1 MCVNCPNKIGRHNT
15 VRFPTTKELFQII
28 CCESWKGHIA
38 IQLPKWCKIV
48 YKLRNTSIIYLRPC
62 IKNNLFK
69 SYFEIAYIFFMII
82 VGWEHTDI
90 GFQNKRNDII
100 KARNGK
106 NVLNIWE
113 IRTKGEG
120 QGTFRLIAYK
130 RGRFIRILRHYIL
143 KQVFAIINVKTS
155 HDNDNPF
162 LITMKY

>member
-15 VRFPTTKELFQII
+15 VRFPTTKELFPITY
-28 CCESWKGHIA
+28 CESWKGHLIFFFWLT
-38 IQLPKWCKIV
+38 IHLNGV
-48 YKLRNTSIIYLRPC
+48 KLFFGTYYY
-62 IKNNLFK
+62 NLFK
-69 SYFEIAYIFFMII
+69 SYFGIAYIFLMII

-113 IRTKGEG
+113 LRTKGEG

-162 LITMKY
+162 LITIKY

>member
-1 MCVNCPNKIGRHNT
+1 MLW
-15 VRFPTTKELFQII
+15 ELERATDI
-28 CCESWKGHIA
+28 CFFLMA
-38 IQLPKWCKIV
+38 NQLPKRWSDNI
-48 YKLRNTSIIYLRPC
+48 LRR
-62 IKNNLFK
+62 NNFALIMIC
-69 SYFEIAYIFFMII
+69 SNHILESVTFFMII

-162 LITMKY
+162 LITIKY

>member
-1 MCVNCPNKIGRHNT
+1 MSIAQIKLVGTIPFDSQPPSSYFKLYG
-15 VRFPTTKELFQII
+15 VRAGKDIWYMFSLMANQI
-28 CCESWKGHIA
+28 
-38 IQLPKWCKIV
+38 PKWCFGT
-48 YKLRNTSIIYLRPC
+48 YY
-62 IKNNLFK
+62 NNLFK
-69 SYFEIAYIFFMII
+69 SYFGIAYIFFMII

-113 IRTKGEG
+113 LRTKGEG

-143 KQVFAIINVKTS
+143 KQVFPIANVKTS